1 MRSRTRWRSR
11 LFTRLRVT
19 AGPTDRA
26 TTKPIRRSWSPS
38 TRARWTTRSGPPAR
52 RPRRTAVANPAAS
65 VRRWPRGST
74 PNRLIRR
81 LRRPGG
87 CDPCAGARRGCCA
100 RHGCASAV
108 GSRASCDDAGCSAG
122 TYACSRG
129 LRSWSGQAQRLSV
142 RRIGACPTEVLQPI
156 DAGPTAQRYAER
168 AARVKLSA
176 TAYRPV
182 LDPPPS
188 HAGRACGKR
197 HADGSETCGQL
208 VDPRVR
214 RLLRFRPRVVAR
226 VCHTPG
232 PDPLKPHVSGQFG
245 PPWLSAPAL
254 VHNLWTN
261 VWTCRRLGRRNDE
274 RGGLGWNSLP
284 ARRISHSCGR
294 PSWRARRRRSGCGWQ
309 PASPSCTRRT
319 PS

>member
-142 RRIGACPTEVLQPI
+142 RRIGACPPESSSRSTPVRPHNGTRS
-156 DAGPTAQRYAER
+156 ARRGSNSAQR
-168 AARVKLSA
+168 
-176 TAYRPV
+176 RP
-182 LDPPPS
+182 DRCSTP
-188 HAGRACGKR
+188 H
-197 HADGSETCGQL
+197 H
-208 VDPRVR
+208 
-214 RLLRFRPRVVAR
+214 
-226 VCHTPG
+226 HTPG
-232 PDPLKPHVSGQFG
+232 EPATSDTPTGRKPVDYWLIHGCEEGYVSGHESSLACHTSGPHPLKSHVFRTIRSSVAPGTGTGAQ
-245 PPWLSAPAL
+245 PVDKRVDMSSA
-254 VHNLWTN
+254 WST
-261 VWTCRRLGRRNDE
+261 
-274 RGGLGWNSLP
+274 
-284 ARRISHSCGR
+284 
-294 PSWRARRRRSGCGWQ
+294 Q
-309 PASPSCTRRT
+309 
-319 PS
+319 

>member
-26 TTKPIRRSWSPS
+26 TTKPIRRSCSPS

-129 LRSWSGQAQRLSV
+129 LRSWSGQAQRSSV
-142 RRIGACPTEVLQPI
+142 RRIGACPPESSSRSTPVRPHN
-156 DAGPTAQRYAER
+156 GTRS
-168 AARVKLSA
+168 ARRGSNGA
-176 TAYRPV
+176 P
-182 LDPPPS
+182 
-188 HAGRACGKR
+188 R
-197 HADGSETCGQL
+197 HADGCPNHHRRHAGEPSTSDTPTGRETCGQP
-208 VDPRVR
+208 VDPPV
-214 RLLRFRPRVVAR
+214 
-226 VCHTPG
+226 
-232 PDPLKPHVSGQFG
+232 
-245 PPWLSAPAL
+245 
-254 VHNLWTN
+254 
-261 VWTCRRLGRRNDE
+261 
-274 RGGLGWNSLP
+274 
-284 ARRISHSCGR
+284 
-294 PSWRARRRRSGCGWQ
+294 
-309 PASPSCTRRT
+309 
-319 PS
+319 

>member
-108 GSRASCDDAGCSAG
+108 GSRASCGDAGCSAG

-142 RRIGACPTEVLQPI
+142 RRIGACPPESSSRSTPVRPHNGTRS
-156 DAGPTAQRYAER
+156 ARRGSNSAHHGVPTGARPPTVTRR
-168 AARVKLSA
+168 ANLRQA
-176 TAYRPV
+176 TRRPV
-182 LDPPPS
+182 WKPVDN
-188 HAGRACGKR
+188 
-197 HADGSETCGQL
+197 QL
-208 VDPRVR
+208 IHRCEGCYVSGH
-214 RLLRFRPRVVAR
+214 RVVAR
-226 VCHTPG
+226 V
-232 PDPLKPHVSGQFG
+232 PHS
-245 PPWLSAPAL
+245 L
-254 VHNLWTN
+254 VLI
-261 VWTCRRLGRRNDE
+261 R
-274 RGGLGWNSLP
+274 
-284 ARRISHSCGR
+284 
-294 PSWRARRRRSGCGWQ
+294 
-309 PASPSCTRRT
+309 
-319 PS
+319 

>member
-142 RRIGACPTEVLQPI
+142 RRIGACPPESSSRSTPVRPHNGTRS
-156 DAGPTAQRYAER
+156 ARRGSNAAQRR
-168 AARVKLSA
+168 RTGARPA
-176 TAYRPV
+176 TVTRREEVRQATRRPV
-182 LDPPPS
+182 WKPVDN
-188 HAGRACGKR
+188 
-197 HADGSETCGQL
+197 QL
-208 VDPRVR
+208 IHG
-214 RLLRFRPRVVAR
+214 
-226 VCHTPG
+226 CQG
-232 PDPLKPHVSGQFG
+232 CYVSGHESSLACAT
-245 PPWLSAPAL
+245 PL
-254 VHNLWTN
+254 VLI
-261 VWTCRRLGRRNDE
+261 R
-274 RGGLGWNSLP
+274 
-284 ARRISHSCGR
+284 
-294 PSWRARRRRSGCGWQ
+294 
-309 PASPSCTRRT
+309 
-319 PS
+319 

>member
-26 TTKPIRRSWSPS
+26 TTKPIRRSCSPS
-38 TRARWTTRSGPPAR
+38 TRARWTTRRGPPAR

-142 RRIGACPTEVLQPI
+142 RRIGACPPGSSSRSTPVRPHN
-156 DAGPTAQRYAER
+156 GTRSPSRGSN
-168 AARVKLSA
+168 SA
-176 TAYRPV
+176 TVFHRCPTGHRDTPGEPSTSDTPTGLEPV
-182 LDPPPS
+182 DN
-188 HAGRACGKR
+188 
-197 HADGSETCGQL
+197 QL
-208 VDPRVR
+208 IHRCESCYVSGH
-214 RLLRFRPRVVAR
+214 RVVAR
-226 VCHTPG
+226 
-232 PDPLKPHVSGQFG
+232 L
-245 PPWLSAPAL
+245 
-254 VHNLWTN
+254 
-261 VWTCRRLGRRNDE
+261 
-274 RGGLGWNSLP
+274 
-284 ARRISHSCGR
+284 SHSG
-294 PSWRARRRRSGCGWQ
+294 SG
-309 PASPSCTRRT
+309 PIR
-319 PS
+319 